1 MEVEVGDAKELLADH
16 IKVEHTAAVVA
27 PPATGVAAGCK
38 PDRMTRHVRD
48 HMEGFWPGVLSTM
61 TGTASESVGALAG
74 SARILIGTTRKKRLM
89 TR

>member
-1 MEVEVGDAKELLADH
+1 MEVEFGDAKELLADH

-48 HMEGFWPGVLSTM
+48 HMEGF
-61 TGTASESVGALAG
+61 
-74 SARILIGTTRKKRLM
+74 
-89 TR
+89 